1 MSKLYILVS
10 VIFLACF
17 IEGAA
22 NHLSGH
28 VYYSTPGQCTGSIDL
43 MINGGYAPYEVTW
56 TTPQGILPPEFSNG
70 NDELC
75 FAPIECIKSFIP
87 LIVKFFENFELDWVI
102 IKKDQS
108 GQEIGRVN
116 IGKTS
121 NKLYVT
127 WGYPILGL
135 NSSFDPKSETFVH
148 HSTIHLSCKNAK
160 DLSNESAIIDKIFDE
175 FNDRDVR
182 KINGTKAMQYWG
194 DGILQLLQTG
204 ACGPV
209 CGLFEYE
216 NASCGTWTYL
226 MNDMIK
232 IQGIPISEISIVYW
246 NYLMNTDQYAE
257 FMDERDQFIQ
267 GDANYVSCL
276 PIPDGNGYNVGFM
289 VND

>member
-1 MSKLYILVS
+1 M
-10 VIFLACF
+10 
-17 IEGAA
+17 
-22 NHLSGH
+22 
-28 VYYSTPGQCTGSIDL
+28 
-43 MINGGYAPYEVTW
+43 
-56 TTPQGILPPEFSNG
+56 
-70 NDELC
+70 
-75 FAPIECIKSFIP
+75 
-87 LIVKFFENFELDWVI
+87 VKFFENFELDWVI

-160 DLSNESAIIDKIFDE
+160 DLSNESAIVDKIFDE
-175 FNDRDVR
+175 FNDGDVR

-204 ACGPV
+204 ACRPV
-209 CGLFEYE
+209 RGLFEYE